1 MYKLYCCL
9 VVCMYTAVW
18 WYVCVMLSGD
28 MDVYCCLVVCMCN
41 AVWWYVCVMLSGGMY
56 V

>member
-1 MYKLYCCL
+1 MCN
-9 VVCMYTAVW
+9 AVW
-18 WYVCVMLSGD
+18 WYVCVMLSGG
-28 MDVYCCLVVCMCN
+28 MYVLCCLVVCMCN

>member
-1 MYKLYCCL
+1 MCY
-9 VVCMYTAVW
+9 AVW
-18 WYVCVMLSGD
+18 WYVCVMH
-28 MDVYCCLVVCMCN
+28 LVICMCN